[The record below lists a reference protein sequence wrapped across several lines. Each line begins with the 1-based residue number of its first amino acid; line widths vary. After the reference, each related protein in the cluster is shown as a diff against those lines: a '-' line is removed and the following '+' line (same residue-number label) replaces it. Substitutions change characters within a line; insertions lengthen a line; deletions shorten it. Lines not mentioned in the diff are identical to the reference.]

1 MRNIPESIQKPI
13 ARCSIALIAAAIGL
27 GSFVSQPRAA
37 GLEIVPSVGLQKA
50 VKGSDEVKPYYGL
63 ALRAKILPALKAEV
77 GGAYRTDDFT
87 SSSGDF
93 TMKSWPIT
101 ASLWLSPI
109 QALYAGGG
117 VGWYNESF
125 EFAPASGLKNHTR
138 QDFGM
143 HVGGGLE
150 LPVAP
155 SVAVDL
161 NGRYVFLPVKDD
173 PVDVLKDWNPS
184 FWTTSVGLAFRF

>member
-1 MRNIPESIQKPI
+1 MKSIPASMTRTITRLSLSLV
-13 ARCSIALIAAAIGL
+13 AALIALAAWE
-27 GSFVSQPRAA
+27 STVRAA
-37 GLEIVPSVGLQKA
+37 GVELVPSVGFQRA
-50 VKGSDEVKPYYGL
+50 VKGSDQVKPYYGL
-63 ALRAKILPALKAEV
+63 ALRAKILPALKAEI
-77 GGAYRTDDFT
+77 GGAYRTDDFS

-93 TMKSWPIT
+93 TVKSWPIT

-109 QALYAGGG
+109 NAFYAGGG

-125 EFAPASGLKNHTR
+125 EFSPASGLKNQTR

-155 SVAVDL
+155 SMAVDL
-161 NGRYVFLPVKDD
+161 NGRYVFLPVKSD
-173 PVDVLKDWNPS
+173 PIDVLKDWNPS
-184 FWTTSVGLAFRF
+184 FWTTTVGLAFRF

>member
-1 MRNIPESIQKPI
+1 MKYIQESIQKPLV
-13 ARCSIALIAAAIGL
+13 RCSIALIAAAVGFA
-27 GSFVSQPRAA
+27 SFASLSRAA
-37 GLEIVPSVGLQKA
+37 GMEIIPSVGLQKA

-63 ALRAKILPALKAEV
+63 ALRAKILPALKAEI
-77 GGAYRTDDFT
+77 GAAYRTDDF
-87 SSSGDF
+87 SSATGDF
-93 TMKSWPIT
+93 TVKSWPLT

-109 QALYAGGG
+109 PALYAGGG
-117 VGWYNESF
+117 VGWYNQSF
-125 EFAPASGLKNHTR
+125 EFPAGSGLENHTR

-155 SVAVDL
+155 SVGLDL

-173 PVDVLKDWNPS
+173 PVDVLKDWDPS
-184 FWTTSVGLAFRF
+184 FWTTSLGLAIHF